1 LEISSGAKG
10 DLAKL
15 SPQVRALIKK
25 YVSLERAKIKQEF
38 KAKEKSLSGKHKN
51 KSEDF
56 KEELAEIKAENIEL
70 KDKLENITIDLNAAQ
85 KNSARDNIRN
95 KLAGLL
101 SSVKKSKKSDKLKD
115 KVSTQEFIDLKT
127 QLEGLKV
134 QLNQER
140 AKGYHND
147 KQVLSLK
154 DDIRKLKQLQ
164 KTSNKTKAYQ
174 KQIEELLSQKSIL
187 NDKVKLLEDAAEMD
201 RQSKSASSV
210 QNKNDE
216 IRSLQNR
223 IAVMKE
229 ENTKVLADKH
239 RVEQSLAQLQERLD
253 ELAAGSSDTDLTHK
267 TLDENKK
274 LRLQIAKITTKFN
287 EISVKHNSAEQIVQE
302 LQSKING
309 LKDLPQASHS
319 SSANDNFKDLSE
331 EITTMQKTIMQ
342 QKAIIDNKNAQLS
355 EVIRRN
361 LKIEESLE
369 NKQNDNKYVQELNA
383 LLVEKNKQ
391 IQELTD
397 KSGKIPVDLELSTDD
412 SKQLQILSEQV
423 TDLRAQLFKKNKTIE
438 NLKSQ
443 LKVEK

>member
-1 LEISSGAKG
+1 MKMRIFTYILICFVALTMTSSCSKEQESPAADKFYQALDLQEDERYKDALRLYHKAVQIDPNYEEAYIQIASIYDDHLEDKDRAVEWYQKYLDISQNEKQKQLVKKWLDDAKTSALEISSGAKG

-174 KQIEELLSQKSIL
+174 KQDI
-187 NDKVKLLEDAAEMD
+187 
-201 RQSKSASSV
+201 
-210 QNKNDE
+210 
-216 IRSLQNR
+216 
-223 IAVMKE
+223 
-229 ENTKVLADKH
+229 
-239 RVEQSLAQLQERLD
+239 
-253 ELAAGSSDTDLTHK
+253 
-267 TLDENKK
+267 
-274 LRLQIAKITTKFN
+274 
-287 EISVKHNSAEQIVQE
+287 IS
-302 LQSKING
+302 
-309 LKDLPQASHS
+309 
-319 SSANDNFKDLSE
+319 
-331 EITTMQKTIMQ
+331 
-342 QKAIIDNKNAQLS
+342 
-355 EVIRRN
+355 
-361 LKIEESLE
+361 
-369 NKQNDNKYVQELNA
+369 
-383 LLVEKNKQ
+383 
-391 IQELTD
+391 
-397 KSGKIPVDLELSTDD
+397 
-412 SKQLQILSEQV
+412 
-423 TDLRAQLFKKNKTIE
+423 
-438 NLKSQ
+438 
-443 LKVEK
+443 